1 MADGVW
7 LGGESGPPVF
17 LPVCVRDG
25 DVAAVVRRVERRVLR
40 LMIERGL
47 LGDAED
53 EYLPV
58 APEVD
63 PERQLE
69 LDLLQ
74 ASASMRIATGARAGE
89 LVRRV
94 GNRILT
100 HPEDSNARARP
111 MQARCGGFDLHA
123 RVRVSKKKRG
133 HLERLARY
141 LLRPALSLDRL
152 RLRDDG
158 LYQYDFRHPWSD
170 GTSGIALD
178 PLELMEK
185 IAALIPIPRAN
196 LIRYHGVLAPAAS
209 WRSEIVPQRPKED
222 DSCSHVPPGGFAPA
236 DRVPW
241 AQLLRRVWRRP
252 SRTPSLR
259 DLRAFGPKATLRSC
273 SAPLVDVL
281 KCARCGGQR
290 ELVAQVTDPVAIR
303 AILEHLGL
311 DPDDFGPMPARAPPD
326 LDIDWAS

>member
-1 MADGVW
+1 VADGVW

-222 DSCSHVPPGGFAPA
+222 DSCSHVPPGGLTARVRRAALRVTSLRFGHRPPAPASGSRPPIGSHGLSSSAGSGGVHPGRRPFGTFAPS
-236 DRVPW
+236 
-241 AQLLRRVWRRP
+241 AQRQR
-252 SRTPSLR
+252 
-259 DLRAFGPKATLRSC
+259 
-273 SAPLVDVL
+273 SAP
-281 KCARCGGQR
+281 
-290 ELVAQVTDPVAIR
+290 
-303 AILEHLGL
+303 
-311 DPDDFGPMPARAPPD
+311 APLP
-326 LDIDWAS
+326 WSTS